1 MVNQL
6 GKWLLIFWY
15 SKLIILDSKIKVCI
29 FNYNKKKNDMN
40 TIEKMKDLLNQVKQ
54 LADDNIENAHNFD
67 LEDFSQVIENYIDE
81 LEEIE
86 DFETYED

>member
-1 MVNQL
+1 
-6 GKWLLIFWY
+6 
-15 SKLIILDSKIKVCI
+15 
-29 FNYNKKKNDMN
+29 MN